1 MRIQLTQK
9 SRINNPLDFK
19 SSLLDNRQEI
29 FRFEGQF
36 DQEIF
41 CRSDLFLDLRQK
53 NNFEK
58 INKRLKKINLEF
70 EYIWIGCYK
79 CSDNSIVTNFVI
91 KTGMNENNEAIF
103 WQKYKN
109 EKVNTVSNKIHL
121 IDNQYSL
128 KFKINEW
135 LSYIDSQ

>member
-1 MRIQLTQK
+1 MRIQVTQK

-19 SSLLDNRQEI
+19 SSLDDRQEI
-29 FRFEGQF
+29 IRFEGKF
-36 DQEIF
+36 NHEIF
-41 CRSDLFLDLRQK
+41 FRSDLFLDSRQR

-58 INKRLKKINLEF
+58 INKRLKKLNLEF

-91 KTGMNENNEAIF
+91 KTGMNENNQGIF

-109 EKVNTVSNKIHL
+109 EKVNTVSNKIHH
-121 IDNQYSL
+121 IDNQYSA

-135 LSYIDSQ
+135 TSYIDSH

>member
-91 KTGMNENNEAIF
+91 KTGMNENNKAIF